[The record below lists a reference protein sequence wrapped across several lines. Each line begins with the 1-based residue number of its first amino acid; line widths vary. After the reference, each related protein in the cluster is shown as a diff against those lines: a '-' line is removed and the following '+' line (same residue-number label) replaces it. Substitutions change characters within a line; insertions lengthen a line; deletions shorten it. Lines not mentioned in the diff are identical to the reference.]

1 MVLFFAYYNHRIQ
14 RINNPLA
21 LFIFCTFS
29 ISNIREMYFSRRNF
43 LRSASVLAALSLSE
57 MQSMA
62 ASMQVRTDGKTVDD
76 NDDAYWHNVR
86 LMFPLSKDLTYLNN
100 GTFGPSPYPVIEAVK
115 AGMMENDMNG
125 QYGNWD
131 PTIAKIAKFVGA
143 KDDEIALTHNV
154 TDGINIG
161 CWGLPLQKGD
171 EVIITTHE
179 HMGNAMPW
187 LNRQKLHGIVVKTY
201 TPASTAEETLNKIN
215 SVITK
220 KTRAIATPHI
230 PCTQGQIL
238 PVKEIC
244 TLAREKGIYSIID
257 GAHGPGMI
265 PLDLHDIG
273 CDTYAT
279 CSHKWMLGPKG
290 TGFLYVR
297 KDFQNTLQPHTVGA
311 GSDNGKWDHMTTPAI
326 TSDYTPSAH
335 RYFAGTQSNGL
346 YTGVIAAID
355 FIESIGAQ
363 NIYARLK
370 HMGKYTQDALLA
382 FDGKVELLT
391 PTEERSRGAV
401 NGFRIK
407 GVDFQKFFSM
417 CTEKKMR
424 IRAVSENGLNSLRV
438 STHIYNTKQEVDM
451 LMDVIKKAIG

>member
-1 MVLFFAYYNHRIQ
+1 M
-14 RINNPLA
+14 
-21 LFIFCTFS
+21 
-29 ISNIREMYFSRRNF
+29 
-43 LRSASVLAALSLSE
+43 LAALSLSE
-57 MQSMA
+57 MQAMA
-62 ASMQVRTDGKTVDD
+62 ASAEIRNQGKNVEED
-76 NDDAYWHNVR
+76 DDAYWHNVR
-86 LMFPLSKDLTYLNN
+86 LMFPLSKDHIYLNN

-131 PTIAKIAKFVGA
+131 PTVAKIAKFVGA

-179 HMGNAMPW
+179 HSGNAMPW
-187 LNRQKLHGIVVKTY
+187 MNRQKVHGIVIRTY
-201 TPASTAEETLNKIN
+201 TPASTAAETLTRIN
-215 SVITK
+215 SLINK
-220 KTRAIATPHI
+220 KTKAIATPHI

-238 PVKEIC
+238 PIKEIC
-244 TLAREKGIYSIID
+244 ALAKDKGLYSVID

-265 PLDLHDIG
+265 PLDLHDMG
-273 CDTYAT
+273 CDTYAS

-297 KDFQNTLQPHTVGA
+297 KDFQDTLQAYTVGA
-311 GSDNGKWDHMTTPAI
+311 GGDDGKWDLMANPVQTGGYAN
-326 TSDYTPSAH
+326 SAH
-335 RYFAGTQSNGL
+335 RYYAGTQSNGL

-355 FIESIGAQ
+355 FIESIGAE
-363 NIYARLK
+363 NIYSRLK
-370 HMGKYTQDALLA
+370 YLGKYTQDSLLA
-382 FDGKVELLT
+382 FGDKIELLT

-407 GVDFQKFFSM
+407 GVDYQKFFNLCS
-417 CTEKKMR
+417 ENKIR
-424 IRAVSENGLNSLRV
+424 IRGVNENGLNSLRV
-438 STHIYNTKQEVDM
+438 STHIYNSKDEVDT
-451 LMDVIKKAIG
+451 LMGLIKKALA